1 MTREQMLRALE
12 KRFGKEWQQPP
23 QLVPPR
29 AAHKHDLEIIRAR
42 QRGKRRFY

>member
-12 KRFGKEWQQPP
+12 KRFGKWEQPP

-42 QRGKRRFY
+42 QRGKMRFY